1 MKPTA
6 AEIENGMPRAASA
19 RMPPVAAKGTFRK
32 MIAAGWPRRSSCT
45 AARR

>member
-19 RMPPVAAKGTFRK
+19 RTPPVAAKGTFRK
-32 MIAAGWPRRSSCT
+32 MIAAGR
-45 AARR
+45 AAPKLV